1 MTERSQQIEH
11 LYHAALE
18 LEEAEWGAFLD
29 EACAGDEALRRE
41 VDSLLVYSK
50 HSGSFIEAPAIE
62 TVAKA
67 LATAKSREQIRSLDT
82 DVNRD
87 LAGTTFSHYEIVS
100 HLATGGM
107 GIIYKAKDTRLGRI
121 VALKFLPEHFA
132 NDSHALA
139 RFHREVRSASS
150 LNHPNI
156 CTIYEVEE
164 HEGRPFMVMEY
175 LDGQTL
181 EDLISGKPL
190 GTDRM
195 LQLAVQIADALEAA
209 HTEGI
214 IHRDIKPANIF
225 VTQRGHAKILDFGV
239 AKLRPRNNLTPDA
252 LDGSENS
259 SQPPLAAP
267 LPLEAELQDPRLT
280 TRGWAIGTVSY
291 MSPEQVRGEDL
302 DPRTDLFSFGEV
314 LYEMATG
321 QQAFGGK
328 TAAVVRALLA
338 EQPKPPL
345 ELNPA
350 LPRALER
357 IISKAMEKDRS
368 ARYQS
373 AGEMLEDLKRL
384 NDSEDIN
391 ARRERKRGLW
401 LALAVGVIA
410 LLISMLVHF
419 YPKQPS
425 ARWLTDKDTVLLA
438 DFANNTGDGVWD
450 ETLKQWLR
458 VELDQSPY
466 LNIVSDENV
475 TKLLRYAGRSPDE
488 RVTPEIARD
497 LCQRAGSKAM
507 LLGSISSIGSHY
519 AIELKAVNCQNDEPL
534 AEEQKEASSREEVLT
549 KLHDAGVSMRNK
561 LGESLASIQKYDV
574 PVEQA
579 TTPSLE
585 ALQAYSAGL
594 RARQSRGDDEALPLL
609 KRAVALDPNFA
620 MAHAVLGM
628 LYSNLDDSALGA
640 DHTRKAYELREQVTE
655 REKFFVDSSYYNMAT
670 GELQKEIE
678 VYEQWKQAYPRDP
691 APYRKLAYCE
701 GFLGQYE
708 KASGGYREALKLEP
722 NEVVNYVDLA
732 STFIILNRLDEAK
745 SVLDELQARKLEH
758 EYAPDVS
765 YLLAFMQDD
774 ANEMERLVSAAA
786 GSPRSADILFS
797 SQSDTEA
804 FHGRLREAR
813 DFLRRA
819 VSSARQNGAS
829 GRVPVWQAHAALWE
843 AELGYEF
850 QAHRLAT
857 ASLAVTATKEVQ
869 DGAAVAALALARAG
883 ETARAEVLLRD
894 LSRRFPT
901 EVWMNRYW
909 LPSIRA
915 AIELD
920 RKNPARAIE
929 VLQIAEPY
937 ELGGDPITLDTLY
950 PVYLRG
956 QAYLMQRNAVAAI
969 AEFQKILDHRG
980 RVANGV
986 IGALAYL
993 QLGRAYAMSP
1003 DPQKA
1008 RNAYQQFLALWK
1020 NADSDAL
1027 PLRQAAAEYSALH

>member
-18 LEEAEWGAFLD
+18 HEEAEWGTFLD
-29 EACAGDEALRRE
+29 QACAGDEALRRE

-50 HSGSFIEAPAIE
+50 RTGRFIESPAIE

-67 LATAKSREQIRSLDT
+67 LATEKSREHTVPAD
-82 DVNRD
+82 RD
-87 LAGTTFSHYEIVS
+87 ANQNPAGTKFSHYEIVS

-132 NDSHALA
+132 HDSHALA

-175 LDGQTL
+175 LEGQTL
-181 EDLISGKPL
+181 EDLISGHPL
-190 GTDRM
+190 GTDRT
-195 LQLAVQIADALEAA
+195 LQLAAEIADALDAA

-225 VTQRGHAKILDFGV
+225 VTQRGHAKVLDFGV
-239 AKLRPRNNLTPDA
+239 AKLRPRTNLEREA
-252 LDGSENS
+252 FDGSENS
-259 SQPPLAAP
+259 PRPPLATSLA
-267 LPLEAELQDPRLT
+267 LQGELQDPRLT

-291 MSPEQVRGEDL
+291 MSPEQVRGEEL

-357 IISKAMEKDRS
+357 IICKALEKDRS

-373 AGEMLEDLKRL
+373 AAEMLADLTALR
-384 NDSEDIN
+384 DSEDTD
-391 ARRERKRGLW
+391 AKRERKRGRL
-401 LALAVGVIA
+401 LALAVGAIA
-410 LLISMLVHF
+410 LLIPTLVYLHF
-419 YPKQPS
+419 KQPS
-425 ARWLTDKDTVLLA
+425 VRLLTDKDTVLLA
-438 DFANNTGDGVWD
+438 DFANNTGDAVWD

-475 TKLLRYAGRSPDE
+475 TKLLRYAGRSPNE

-497 LCQRAGSKAM
+497 LCQRAASKAM

-519 AIELKAVNCQNDEPL
+519 AIELKAVTCQNEEPL
-534 AEEQKEASSREEVLT
+534 AEEQKEANSREEVLT

-609 KRAVALDPNFA
+609 KRAVVLDPNFA

-640 DHTRKAYELREQVTE
+640 EHTRKAYELRERVTE

-670 GELQKEIE
+670 GELEKEIE

-708 KASGGYREALKLEP
+708 KAAAGYREALKLEP

-732 STFIILNRLDEAK
+732 STYIVLNRLADAQ

-758 EYAPDVS
+758 EYAPEVS
-765 YLLAFMQDD
+765 YLLAFMRDD
-774 ANEMERLVSAAA
+774 AKEMEGLVSAAA
-786 GSPRSADILFS
+786 RNPGSADIIFS

-804 FHGRLREAR
+804 FRGHLRGAR

-819 VSSARQNGAS
+819 IDSARQNGAK

-843 AELGYEF
+843 AELGNAV
-850 QAHRLAT
+850 QARRQAT
-857 ASLAVTATKEVQ
+857 ASLPVTAGKDVQDIAAVT
-869 DGAAVAALALARAG
+869 ALALARAG
-883 ETARAEVLLRD
+883 DIARAEVLLRD

-929 VLQIAEPY
+929 TLQTAGPY
-937 ELGGDPITLDTLY
+937 ELGGDPITLDSLY

-956 QAYLMQRNAVAAI
+956 EAYLMQRNAGAAG

-993 QLGRAYAMSP
+993 QLGRAYAMSSDTP
-1003 DPQKA
+1003 KA
-1008 RNAYQQFLALWK
+1008 RNAYQEFLALWK
-1020 NADSDAL
+1020 TADPDVL
-1027 PLRQAAAEYSALH
+1027 PLRQGTAEYSALH